1 MKVKPNPYIITFSD
15 DADGGPAH
23 VAYLLKEFNVRFK
36 LRGEVVAEG
45 EIVNTERDIVI
56 YDKRCECCDQL
67 ILDKRQVIV
76 MGEEFD
82 EIEYQ

>member
-15 DADGGPAH
+15 DADGGPEH
-23 VAYLLKEFNVRFK
+23 VAHLFKEFNVKFK
-36 LRGEVVAEG
+36 LRNEVVAEG
-45 EIVNTERDIVI
+45 EIVDVEHDLVI
-56 YDKRCECCDQL
+56 YNKRCECCDQL
-67 ILDKRQVIV
+67 ILGNQQVII